1 VQLCSFQ
8 DETESFLKWMFH
20 AACIEKLEPSV
31 WWTSIKK
38 TCKNVNAEL
47 YDLAITLLHLP
58 SSSASI
64 EGIFSNFGVIQTKL
78 RNRLGTQKA
87 AKVVT
92 CYRKLRGEIDLDWW
106 LCCEILNNKQV
117 HVYIPY
123 TCILY
128 MQYHHHSINDSHHF
142 LFYFCIA
149 FTLKTT
155 PYVNPV

>member
-1 VQLCSFQ
+1 
-8 DETESFLKWMFH
+8 MFH

-92 CYRKLRGEIDLDWW
+92 CYRKLRGEIDLDW
-106 LCCEILNNKQV
+106 
-117 HVYIPY
+117 
-123 TCILY
+123 
-128 MQYHHHSINDSHHF
+128 
-142 LFYFCIA
+142 
-149 FTLKTT
+149 
-155 PYVNPV
+155 